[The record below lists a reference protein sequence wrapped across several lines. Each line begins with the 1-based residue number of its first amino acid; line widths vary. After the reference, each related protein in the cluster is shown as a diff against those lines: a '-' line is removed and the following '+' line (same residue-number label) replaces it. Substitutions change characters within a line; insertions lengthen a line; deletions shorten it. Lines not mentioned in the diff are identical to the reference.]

1 MRGPAGFRM
10 QEVADDGLPHQPQE
24 PQDHRGQQGPGGRLG
39 QVHGQVLES
48 QQVGQDDDHQQE
60 QQQAPQKQAHHRL
73 VQPGGGRQL
82 RQEPGQV
89 RAAQEPPAP
98 DQDTHQKKVFHEQPA
113 GFGKIEQTGALET
126 QNTQEEINQEKFQG
140 AAVKPGDVLI
150 QGQHSPRRLAGKKPL
165 DPLDSQT
172 QGPERDQSREN

>member
-1 MRGPAGFRM
+1 MMVSPIN
-10 QEVADDGLPHQPQE
+10 
-24 PQDHRGQQGPGGRLG
+24 HRNHRITDGQQGPDRRLG

-48 QQVGQDDDHQQE
+48 QQVSQDGDHQQE

-89 RAAQEPPAP
+89 RAAQEPEAP
-98 DQDTHQKKVFHEQPA
+98 DQDTQQKKVFHEQPA
-113 GFGKIEQTGALET
+113 GFGIIEQGGALET
-126 QNTQEEINQEKFQG
+126 QNTQAEVHQEKFQG
-140 AAVKPGDVLI
+140 EAVKPGDVPI

-165 DPLDSQT
+165 HPLDSQT
-172 QGPERDQSREN
+172 QSPERDQGREN